1 LIFHDICNPIE
12 ILSDPLLFF
21 TVTPKPAD
29 SASGIEQKN
38 LWEKK
43 S

>member
-1 LIFHDICNPIE
+1 MCNPIE

-21 TVTPKPAD
+21 TVTPK
-29 SASGIEQKN
+29 SANSDYSIETN
-38 LWEKK
+38 PLGEE